1 MRTKHGRVPHN
12 ARRAFL
18 FKIPCSPLFY
28 AFVLAFAFLAFSL
41 LCFLLLLA
49 PGSSRPSPH
58 RVAASLL
65 FLSPF
70 FTALLKQRLA
80 VLYFKVISSNFISCS
95 KKFLPES
102 AIDVITTSTWFHSSY
117 SVLATVSSLS

>member
-1 MRTKHGRVPHN
+1 
-12 ARRAFL
+12 L
-18 FKIPCSPLFY
+18 
-28 AFVLAFAFLAFSL
+28 FSL
-41 LCFLLLLA
+41 LFSALSLSASYSFRTSLSYATSFA
-49 PGSSRPSPH
+49 PGPLRPSPH

-95 KKFLPES
+95 KKFVPES

-117 SVLATVSSLS
+117 SVLATVSSPS

>member
-1 MRTKHGRVPHN
+1 
-12 ARRAFL
+12 L
-18 FKIPCSPLFY
+18 
-28 AFVLAFAFLAFSL
+28 FSL
-41 LCFLLLLA
+41 LFSVHSLSASYSFRTSLSYATSFA
-49 PGSSRPSPH
+49 PGPFRPSLH

-95 KKFLPES
+95 KKFVPES

-117 SVLATVSSLS
+117 SVLATVSSPS

>member
-1 MRTKHGRVPHN
+1 MGVFFTTREGLFCLKLHAAHCSLSYALLVLALCSCSSVP
-12 ARRAFL
+12 ALFPDFL
-18 FKIPCSPLFY
+18 FIPLFI
-28 AFVLAFAFLAFSL
+28 L
-41 LCFLLLLA
+41 FLLRDC
-49 PGSSRPSPH
+49 SHPSLH

-95 KKFLPES
+95 KKFVPEA
-102 AIDVITTSTWFHSSY
+102 AIDVITTST
-117 SVLATVSSLS
+117 